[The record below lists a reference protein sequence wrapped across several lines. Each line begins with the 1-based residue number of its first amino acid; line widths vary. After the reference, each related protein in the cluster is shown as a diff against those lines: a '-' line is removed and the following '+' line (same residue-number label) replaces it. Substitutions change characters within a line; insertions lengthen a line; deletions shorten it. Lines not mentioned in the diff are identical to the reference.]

1 MLVAVARLY
10 HRKALLLR
18 RAFPDLERSLIL
30 ASTEMYGDDNRKHY
44 NAGKHVWTFPDGQR
58 IEFGHIKD
66 LDAMRKDFSG
76 PEYDLIGFDELT
88 QFCHAPGTEVLTETG
103 WRKLEEVAV
112 GERVLALGQDW
123 QARYEPVTA
132 THGFDYSGSLLTT
145 KNTRV
150 HYAITP
156 NHSMV
161 IRSQRSSE
169 WHFCEARNFT
179 NYVDYPF
186 SHYWLGTEQD
196 VYRLSPIKGRG
207 IGSNANVASELPMDD
222 WLEFLGWYFSEG
234 SSFLACKS
242 RGGTSPCV
250 SIRQTKP
257 QPSLDA
263 LIARLPWRVLSDG
276 DGGYK
281 IFSRQLFDL
290 LHPLG
295 NSYTKRVPRYVFNL
309 SCRQM
314 KIFLGAFLAGDG
326 YRGKSKG
333 WLIGLAN
340 SGLRDDI
347 QEICTLLG
355 YRSMASHYVARGQY
369 DVYTLYISH
378 RHGGQV
384 TDAPKNRTWQPYTGK
399 VYCIT
404 VEPSHTFLA
413 RYDGR
418 VFWSGNS
425 KPMYQFMLSRI
436 RTTAEGQRVR
446 VISCTNPGDTGNDWV
461 MERWA
466 AWLDEGYPNPAKAGE
481 VRWFKPGPDEREI
494 ETTADDPDGLSRTF
508 IPATLDDNPYLPDEY
523 RKQLNAL
530 PEPWRSQLLLGK
542 WQAGLYDDPYQ
553 IVPTDWIRQ
562 AQARWQPDGRLGF
575 LTNVGIDPARGG
587 NDKTV
592 LAPRYGTWI
601 GQLTKMDG
609 KLTPTGY
616 SVVQL
621 ALPILARGGYGVI
634 DVIGIGSAVIDAA
647 KENKLTVDGV
657 NVSSPTNLTDK
668 SGKIRMV
675 NLRAYLYWK
684 LREAL
689 DPEGNVLLALPPDPE
704 LLGELRATKW
714 ESTTRGIKV
723 IDKDDIRERLGRSPN
738 CADAVML
745 TMREPQIVKGGVG
758 RVF

>member
-88 QFCHAPGTEVLTETG
+88 QF
-103 WRKLEEVAV
+103 
-112 GERVLALGQDW
+112 
-123 QARYEPVTA
+123 
-132 THGFDYSGSLLTT
+132 
-145 KNTRV
+145 
-150 HYAITP
+150 
-156 NHSMV
+156 
-161 IRSQRSSE
+161 
-169 WHFCEARNFT
+169 
-179 NYVDYPF
+179 
-186 SHYWLGTEQD
+186 
-196 VYRLSPIKGRG
+196 
-207 IGSNANVASELPMDD
+207 
-222 WLEFLGWYFSEG
+222 
-234 SSFLACKS
+234 
-242 RGGTSPCV
+242 
-250 SIRQTKP
+250 
-257 QPSLDA
+257 
-263 LIARLPWRVLSDG
+263 
-276 DGGYK
+276 
-281 IFSRQLFDL
+281 
-290 LHPLG
+290 
-295 NSYTKRVPRYVFNL
+295 
-309 SCRQM
+309 
-314 KIFLGAFLAGDG
+314 
-326 YRGKSKG
+326 
-333 WLIGLAN
+333 
-340 SGLRDDI
+340 
-347 QEICTLLG
+347 
-355 YRSMASHYVARGQY
+355 
-369 DVYTLYISH
+369 
-378 RHGGQV
+378 
-384 TDAPKNRTWQPYTGK
+384 
-399 VYCIT
+399 
-404 VEPSHTFLA
+404 
-413 RYDGR
+413 
-418 VFWSGNS
+418 S